1 MTDQLSQAPP
11 ESLRDATFRGVRWV
25 ALARVAA
32 EIFAFAAAVALARMV
47 SPAEFGRAAVPLA
60 IVPLAVILT
69 FEGCASALV
78 QRKSVTQTDR
88 DSAVVMSLVA
98 GLLLSTLT
106 FALARPLGEP
116 LFGER
121 VAGLIAL
128 VSPVFLL
135 ASVGAVPRAT
145 MWRRL
150 DFRRVSVVEVLSL
163 AVGAALSIALALRG
177 LDAEALI
184 GGALAATATSS
195 LMLYAAAPYG
205 MRRGSRRAARG
216 IAGFGVP
223 AALAGLVHVAFSTAP
238 YVILATRVSP
248 TQTGLFWRAF
258 QLGIGYQEKIS
269 GIMLR
274 LAFPIYSRTDTPA
287 ELRRFHQRATRLH
300 ATAVVPLLALLIVV
314 APVLIPWL
322 FGSPWRGAVVPT
334 QILAVAGMI
343 AAVLT
348 GYPQVMLAVG
358 RPRTLLHFNLAVL
371 VVYVSVV
378 LATAGRGLT
387 AVCVGVVGVY
397 VLILVGVYGLLLG
410 PHVGVPMRRLLTDL
424 APAVVGSAALL
435 AAGFPLR
442 ELLTSAGLPAPVTL
456 AGVGLVGASAYLVT
470 IRALFAAAW
479 SDVVLLARNLAP
491 ARWRDRPSGTPE
503 SVPALSSTM
512 S

>member
-1 MTDQLSQAPP
+1 MTDQLSQAPS

-184 GGALAATATSS
+184 GG
-195 LMLYAAAPYG
+195 
-205 MRRGSRRAARG
+205 
-216 IAGFGVP
+216 
-223 AALAGLVHVAFSTAP
+223 ALAGLVHVAFSTAP